1 MSVILFYSFYAVF
14 LYVPLKESIHML
26 QQNRYQRDRYRTWL
40 KEAFSSKQRAIQLR
54 FLSLLP
60 LWLMVF
66 ALHLT
71 VYPYLWYLCI
81 AVYAY
86 LYIKADQKKEYIKK
100 IVFTHRA
107 KRLFFIHT
115 ICSVSLLYLMS
126 VCLNPLLYILCMPIL
141 YFIPW
146 VLLCFTAQL
155 CEPLEQWIKDSY
167 VQDAKKILAKR
178 DDLIKI
184 GITGSYGKTSVKHI
198 LHTVLSEEYY
208 AYMTPHSYN
217 NLMGLTI
224 SIRTQLNALHQ
235 VLIAEMGADH
245 VGEIDELACF
255 IQPSVA
261 VVTAVGPQHL
271 STFHTQENILNE
283 KMRLVERLPF
293 HGTAVL
299 NYDNELIRSYP
310 LSHFVNR
317 ITYGIHYEDADVRAT
332 QIHYSV
338 KGTSFTILYPGG
350 AFAVETVL
358 LGEHNV
364 LNILAAAASA
374 LSMKIAPEQ
383 ISTAVKRLRYVEH
396 RLEVRKMG
404 NYTLLDDAYNSN
416 PQGAGYALDV
426 LAAMP
431 NKRFLLTP
439 GFLDLGEQTK
449 EAHIA
454 YAQKMSRCADEILL
468 IGKKQTHDI
477 YDTLIEQAY
486 PSEQIHVCD
495 STKEAFALLQRLAV
509 QGDCALIE
517 NDLPDAFNH

>member
-1 MSVILFYSFYAVF
+1 MNVILFYCFYAAF
-14 LYVPLKESIHML
+14 FYVPIKESIHML
-26 QQNRYQRDRYRTWL
+26 QQNRYQRERYRTWL
-40 KEAFSSKQRAIQLR
+40 KEAMLIDKHKLMRR

-60 LWLMVF
+60 LWSMCF
-66 ALHLT
+66 ALNLS

-86 LYIKADQKKEYIKK
+86 LYLKADQKKQYIKK

-107 KRLFFIHT
+107 KRLFFFHT
-115 ICSVSLLYLMS
+115 LCSVTFLYFISILVNNMVFILLM
-126 VCLNPLLYILCMPIL
+126 PLL

-146 VLLCFTAQL
+146 LMLELSAKL
-155 CEPLEQWIKDSY
+155 CEPLEQWIKNSY
-167 VQDAKKILAKR
+167 VQDAKQILAKR

-224 SIRTQLNALHQ
+224 SVRTQLHALHQ
-235 VLIAEMGADH
+235 VMIAEMGADH

-255 IQPSVA
+255 IQPSIA
-261 VVTAVGPQHL
+261 VITAVGPQHL
-271 STFHTQENILNE
+271 STFHTQENILKE

-293 HGTAVL
+293 HGTAIL
-299 NYDNELIRSYP
+299 NYDNALIRSYP
-310 LSHFVNR
+310 ISHFVNR
-317 ITYGIHYEDADVRAT
+317 VTYGIHYEDADIRAT
-332 QIHYSV
+332 HIHYST
-338 KGTSFTILYPGG
+338 KGTSFTILYPSG

-364 LNILAAAASA
+364 LNILAAAAVA
-374 LSMKIAPEQ
+374 LSMKIKPPQ
-383 ISTAVKRLRYVEH
+383 IAAAIKRLRYVEH
-396 RLEVRKMG
+396 RLEVRNMG
-404 NYTLLDDAYNSN
+404 SYTLLDDAYNSN

-431 NKRFLLTP
+431 NQRFLLTP
-439 GFLDLGEQTK
+439 GFLDLGEKTK

-454 YAQKMSRCADEILL
+454 YAKKMVRCADEILL
-468 IGKKQTHDI
+468 IGKNQTGAI
-477 YDTLIEQAY
+477 YDTLIAQEY
-486 PSEQIHVCD
+486 PISQIHVCE
-495 STKEAFALLQRLAV
+495 STKEAFALLNRLV
-509 QGDCALIE
+509 HQGDTALIE